1 MPSVFNNTPG
11 RLPSITEI
19 PSYGRFGN
27 DFSAALKGI
36 GGASNRGLS
45 LSRLLDPTVLQ
56 EIAFMNQ
63 STGSRLGSL
72 RNAADA
78 LDPGNLGS
86 LVDAYE
92 TNALGQA
99 QGLGRRTANMLSKQ
113 YGSAPGVQAGAG
125 LSALNSANSQT
136 GQFRAQLFSPFNI
149 ANMYLGQA
157 SALGG
162 GNVFQGFNQSLNA
175 LGGYVKPPGSN
186 LTDTITGLAGTA
198 FSGGWNPF

>member
-1 MPSVFNNTPG
+1 MNIN
-11 RLPSITEI
+11 EI
-19 PSYGRFGN
+19 PSYGRWGE
-27 DFSAALKGI
+27 DWGAALKGL

-78 LDPGNLGS
+78 LDPGNLSS
-86 LVDAYE
+86 LVDAYQ
-92 TNALGQA
+92 TNALGQS
-99 QGLGRRTANMLSKQ
+99 QGIGRRTGNMLSKQ

-136 GQFRAQLFSPFNI
+136 GQFRSQLYSPFNL

-157 SALGG
+157 GALGSQ
-162 GNVFQGFNQSLNA
+162 NVLQGFGSSLQANN
-175 LGGYVKPPGSN
+175 GYVKQPGSN
-186 LTDTITGLAGTA
+186 LMDTITGLAGTA
-198 FSGGWNPF
+198 FSGGWSPFGAKK